1 VTDTT
6 ATKSSADYELTRQLV
21 RSLDAFKNTIEND
34 EGDTKF
40 GIAYDQ
46 VQDLVTALSRVE
58 VASTRAALARAA
70 ALVADLNRYFDD
82 FTVQAKERDLVAE
95 RLRGR
100 IMRLAWQ
107 SLFHLE
113 DDIGTSVEAEGFGE
127 LARHVEARGL
137 FPCLDR
143 LNAVELLQAAE

>member
-1 VTDTT
+1 MTDTT
-6 ATKSSADYELTRQLV
+6 TTNISADYELTRQLV
-21 RSLDAFKNTIEND
+21 RSLTAFKNTIEND

-70 ALVADLNRYFDD
+70 ALIADLHLYFDD
-82 FTVQAKERDLVAE
+82 FTVAPKERDLAAE
-95 RLRGR
+95 RLQGR

-113 DDIGTSVEAEGFGE
+113 DDIGATVEAEGFGE
-127 LARHVEARGL
+127 LARGCEAREL

-143 LNAVELLQAAE
+143 LNAVELAEAAE